1 MNPNKIA
8 TNLRV
13 IHCKCIK
20 SRIEMAIYQSQQV
33 QGCCF
38 IYLFYSE
45 WTSGHTNCMPSWSD
59 YTAMKYC
66 FFRPMSSYPSE
77 GITGS
82 EWQAELNPYR
92 PCVIMTG
99 QQFIFDE
106 AAQCRFVS
114 GLCINR
120 IPSAIE
126 IKCPQMTSS
135 HLCNFTVML
144 WPVGLTLRG
153 HIH

>member
-135 HLCNFTVML
+135 HPCNFTVML